1 MVKVLKLNSIS
12 PKVNDVL
19 DKNYEITSECDNPDL
34 ILVRSAQMADF
45 VLPESVVA
53 IGRAGAGVNNI
64 PHAEYAK
71 RGVVV
76 FNSPGANANAVK
88 ELVITALLLSC
99 RKIIEGIKWVNSQNN
114 AEGGVAKIVEKGKA
128 QFVGGEI
135 SGKTLGVVGL
145 GAIGRKVAV
154 AANALGMNIVGY
166 DPFFNKDTDLGIEF
180 EVVDNLDKIYEKS
193 DFITLHLPYNA
204 DTKGMI
210 DKTAI
215 SKMKDGVVIVNC
227 ARGELVQNADIIA
240 AVKDGKVHKYFT
252 DFPSEPLLN
261 VDGIIACPHLGAS
274 TPEAEDNCAV
284 MVATELKDYF
294 ENGNI
299 KNSVNYPAVF
309 AARKNHRITVLA
321 EDNPAVSSLIAD
333 FADKNDGKVT
343 CSGKNGNLLP
353 PFLWMVICLVLWVLA
368 NYIFAVISHLRASFP
383 AVLLLSVRL
392 MAGHI
397 KETFILLFTM
407 AGACLIVFLV
417 PGLFVLFPGILCG
430 IASHLIELGLK
441 KALAID

>member
-34 ILVRSAQMADF
+34 ILVRSAQMADY

-114 AEGGVAKIVEKGKA
+114 VEGGVAKIVEKGKA

-145 GAIGRKVAV
+145 GAIGRKVSV

-166 DPFFNKDTDLGIEF
+166 DPFFNKDTDLGIEL
-180 EVVDNLDKIYEKS
+180 EVVDTLDKIYEKS

-210 DKTAI
+210 DKAAI

-343 CSGKNGNLLP
+343 CSGKNGNIYAIIDSDKE
-353 PFLWMVICLVLWVLA
+353 FSSDSVAKLA
-368 NYIFAVISHLRASFP
+368 AAREVYR
-383 AVLLLSVRL
+383 VRE
-392 MAGHI
+392 I
-397 KETFILLFTM
+397 I
-407 AGACLIVFLV
+407 
-417 PGLFVLFPGILCG
+417 
-430 IASHLIELGLK
+430 
-441 KALAID
+441 

>member
-12 PKVNDVL
+12 PKVNDIL
-19 DKNYEITSECDNPDL
+19 DKNYEITSECDNPEL
-34 ILVRSAQMADF
+34 ILVRSAQMADYA
-45 VLPESVVA
+45 LPESVVA

-154 AANALGMNIVGY
+154 AANALGMNIIGY
-166 DPFFNKDTDLGIEF
+166 DPFFNKDTDLGIEL
-180 EVVDNLDKIYEKS
+180 EVVDTLDKIYEKS

-210 DKTAI
+210 DKVAI

-227 ARGELVQNADIIA
+227 ARGELVNNDDIIA

-321 EDNPAVSSLIAD
+321 EDNPAVLSLIAD

-343 CSGKNGNLLP
+343 CSGKNGNLYAIIDSDKE
-353 PFLWMVICLVLWVLA
+353 FSSDSVAKLA
-368 NYIFAVISHLRASFP
+368 AAREVYR
-383 AVLLLSVRL
+383 VRE
-392 MAGHI
+392 I
-397 KETFILLFTM
+397 I
-407 AGACLIVFLV
+407 
-417 PGLFVLFPGILCG
+417 
-430 IASHLIELGLK
+430 
-441 KALAID
+441 

>member
-19 DKNYEITSECDNPDL
+19 DKNYEITSECDNPEL
-34 ILVRSAQMADF
+34 ILVRSAQMADYA
-45 VLPESVVA
+45 LPESVVA

-114 AEGGVAKIVEKGKA
+114 AEGGVAKLVEKGKA

-166 DPFFNKDTDLGIEF
+166 DPFFNKDTDLGIEL
-180 EVVDNLDKIYEKS
+180 EVVDTLDKIYEKS

-210 DKTAI
+210 DKVAI
-215 SKMKDGVVIVNC
+215 SKMKDSVVIVNC

-343 CSGKNGNLLP
+343 CSGKNGNIYAIIDSDKE
-353 PFLWMVICLVLWVLA
+353 FSSDSVAKLA
-368 NYIFAVISHLRASFP
+368 AAREVYR
-383 AVLLLSVRL
+383 VRE
-392 MAGHI
+392 I
-397 KETFILLFTM
+397 I
-407 AGACLIVFLV
+407 
-417 PGLFVLFPGILCG
+417 
-430 IASHLIELGLK
+430 
-441 KALAID
+441 

>member
-19 DKNYEITSECDNPDL
+19 DKNYEITSECDNPEL
-34 ILVRSAQMADF
+34 ILVRSAQMADY
-45 VLPESVVA
+45 VLSESVVA

-114 AEGGVAKIVEKGKA
+114 AEGGVAKIVEKGKS

-166 DPFFNKDTDLGIEF
+166 DPFFNKDTDLGIEL
-180 EVVDNLDKIYEKS
+180 EVVDTLDKIYEKS

-210 DKTAI
+210 DNTAI

-343 CSGKNGNLLP
+343 CSGKNGNLYAIIDSDKE
-353 PFLWMVICLVLWVLA
+353 FSSDSVAKLA
-368 NYIFAVISHLRASFP
+368 AAREVYR
-383 AVLLLSVRL
+383 VRE
-392 MAGHI
+392 I
-397 KETFILLFTM
+397 I
-407 AGACLIVFLV
+407 
-417 PGLFVLFPGILCG
+417 
-430 IASHLIELGLK
+430 
-441 KALAID
+441 

>member
-34 ILVRSAQMADF
+34 ILVRSAQMADYA
-45 VLPESVVA
+45 LPESVVA

-114 AEGGVAKIVEKGKA
+114 AECGVAKIVEKGKA

-166 DPFFNKDTDLGIEF
+166 DPFFNKDTDLGIDL
-180 EVVDNLDKIYEKS
+180 EVVDTLDKIYEKS

-210 DKTAI
+210 DKAAI

-227 ARGELVQNADIIA
+227 ARGELVNNDDIIA
-240 AVKDGKVHKYFT
+240 AVKDRKVHKYFT
-252 DFPSEPLLN
+252 DFPTEPLLN

-321 EDNPAVSSLIAD
+321 EDNPAVLSLIAD

-343 CSGKNGNLLP
+343 CSGKNGNLYAIIDSDKE
-353 PFLWMVICLVLWVLA
+353 FSSDSVAKLA
-368 NYIFAVISHLRASFP
+368 AAREVYR
-383 AVLLLSVRL
+383 VRE
-392 MAGHI
+392 I
-397 KETFILLFTM
+397 I
-407 AGACLIVFLV
+407 
-417 PGLFVLFPGILCG
+417 
-430 IASHLIELGLK
+430 
-441 KALAID
+441 

>member
-34 ILVRSAQMADF
+34 ILVRSAQMADYA
-45 VLPESVVA
+45 LPESVVA

-114 AEGGVAKIVEKGKA
+114 VEGGVAKIVEKGKA

-166 DPFFNKDTDLGIEF
+166 DPFFNKDTDLGIEL
-180 EVVDNLDKIYEKS
+180 EVVDTLDKIYEKS

-210 DKTAI
+210 DKVAI

-227 ARGELVQNADIIA
+227 ARGELVNNADIIA

-252 DFPSEPLLN
+252 DFPTEPLLN

-274 TPEAEDNCAV
+274 TPEAEDNCTV

-321 EDNPAVSSLIAD
+321 EDNPAVLSLIAD

-343 CSGKNGNLLP
+343 CSGKNGNLYAIIDSDNE
-353 PFLWMVICLVLWVLA
+353 FSSDSVAKLA
-368 NYIFAVISHLRASFP
+368 AAREVYR
-383 AVLLLSVRL
+383 VRE
-392 MAGHI
+392 I
-397 KETFILLFTM
+397 I
-407 AGACLIVFLV
+407 
-417 PGLFVLFPGILCG
+417 
-430 IASHLIELGLK
+430 
-441 KALAID
+441 

>member
-19 DKNYEITSECDNPDL
+19 DKNYEITSECDNPEL
-34 ILVRSAQMADF
+34 ILVRSAQMADYA
-45 VLPESVVA
+45 LPESVVA

-166 DPFFNKDTDLGIEF
+166 DPFFNKDTDLGIEL
-180 EVVDNLDKIYEKS
+180 EVVDTLDKIYEKS

-210 DKTAI
+210 DKAAI

-321 EDNPAVSSLIAD
+321 EDSPAVSSLIAD

-343 CSGKNGNLLP
+343 CSGKNGNLYAIIDSDKE
-353 PFLWMVICLVLWVLA
+353 FSSDSVAKLA
-368 NYIFAVISHLRASFP
+368 AAREVYR
-383 AVLLLSVRL
+383 VRE
-392 MAGHI
+392 I
-397 KETFILLFTM
+397 I
-407 AGACLIVFLV
+407 
-417 PGLFVLFPGILCG
+417 
-430 IASHLIELGLK
+430 
-441 KALAID
+441 

>member
-19 DKNYEITSECDNPDL
+19 DKNYEITSECDNPEL
-34 ILVRSAQMADF
+34 ILVRSAQMADYA
-45 VLPESVVA
+45 LPESVVA

-114 AEGGVAKIVEKGKA
+114 PEGGVAKIVEKGKS

-154 AANALGMNIVGY
+154 AANALGMNIIGY
-166 DPFFNKDTDLGIEF
+166 DPFFNKNTDLGIEL
-180 EVVDNLDKIYEKS
+180 EVVDTLDKIYEKS

-210 DKTAI
+210 DKAAI

-252 DFPSEPLLN
+252 DFPTEPLLN

-343 CSGKNGNLLP
+343 CSGKNGNLYAIIDSDKE
-353 PFLWMVICLVLWVLA
+353 FSSDSVAKLA
-368 NYIFAVISHLRASFP
+368 AAREVYR
-383 AVLLLSVRL
+383 VRE
-392 MAGHI
+392 I
-397 KETFILLFTM
+397 I
-407 AGACLIVFLV
+407 
-417 PGLFVLFPGILCG
+417 
-430 IASHLIELGLK
+430 
-441 KALAID
+441 

>member
-19 DKNYEITSECDNPDL
+19 DKNYEITSECDSPDL
-34 ILVRSAQMADF
+34 ILVRSAQMADYA
-45 VLPESVVA
+45 LPESVVA

-114 AEGGVAKIVEKGKA
+114 VEGGVAKIVEKGKA

-166 DPFFNKDTDLGIEF
+166 DPFFNKDTDLGIEL

-227 ARGELVQNADIIA
+227 ARGELVQNDDIIA

-252 DFPSEPLLN
+252 DFPTEPLLN

-343 CSGKNGNLLP
+343 CSGKNGNLYAIIDSDKA
-353 PFLWMVICLVLWVLA
+353 FSSDSVAKLA
-368 NYIFAVISHLRASFP
+368 AAREVYR
-383 AVLLLSVRL
+383 VRE
-392 MAGHI
+392 I
-397 KETFILLFTM
+397 I
-407 AGACLIVFLV
+407 
-417 PGLFVLFPGILCG
+417 
-430 IASHLIELGLK
+430 
-441 KALAID
+441 

>member
-34 ILVRSAQMADF
+34 ILVRSAQMADYA
-45 VLPESVVA
+45 LPESVVA

-166 DPFFNKDTDLGIEF
+166 DPFFNKDTDLGIDL
-180 EVVDNLDKIYEKS
+180 EVVDTLDKIYEKS

-210 DKTAI
+210 DKAAI

-227 ARGELVQNADIIA
+227 ARGELVQNDDIIA

-343 CSGKNGNLLP
+343 CSGKNGNLYAIIDSDNE
-353 PFLWMVICLVLWVLA
+353 FSSDSVAKLA
-368 NYIFAVISHLRASFP
+368 AAREVYR
-383 AVLLLSVRL
+383 VRE
-392 MAGHI
+392 I
-397 KETFILLFTM
+397 I
-407 AGACLIVFLV
+407 
-417 PGLFVLFPGILCG
+417 
-430 IASHLIELGLK
+430 
-441 KALAID
+441 

>member
-19 DKNYEITSECDNPDL
+19 DKNYEITSECDNPEL
-34 ILVRSAQMADF
+34 ILVRSAQMADYA
-45 VLPESVVA
+45 LPESVVA

-166 DPFFNKDTDLGIEF
+166 DPFFNKDTDLGIDL
-180 EVVDNLDKIYEKS
+180 EVVDTLDKIYEKS

-252 DFPSEPLLN
+252 DFPTEPLLN

-343 CSGKNGNLLP
+343 CSGKNGNLYAIIDSEKE
-353 PFLWMVICLVLWVLA
+353 FSSDSVAKLA
-368 NYIFAVISHLRASFP
+368 AAREVYR
-383 AVLLLSVRL
+383 VRE
-392 MAGHI
+392 I
-397 KETFILLFTM
+397 I
-407 AGACLIVFLV
+407 
-417 PGLFVLFPGILCG
+417 
-430 IASHLIELGLK
+430 
-441 KALAID
+441 

>member
-19 DKNYEITSECDNPDL
+19 DKNYEISSECDNPEL

-45 VLPESVVA
+45 NLPESVVA

-99 RKIIEGIKWVNSQNN
+99 RKIIEGIKWVNSQND
-114 AEGGVAKIVEKGKA
+114 AEGGVAKIVEKGKS

-166 DPFFNKDTDLGIEF
+166 DPFFNKDTDLGIEL
-180 EVVDNLDKIYEKS
+180 EVVDTLDKIYEKS

-227 ARGELVQNADIIA
+227 ARGELVQNDDIIA

-343 CSGKNGNLLP
+343 CSGKYGNIYAIIDSDKA
-353 PFLWMVICLVLWVLA
+353 FSSDSVAKLA
-368 NYIFAVISHLRASFP
+368 AAREVYR
-383 AVLLLSVRL
+383 VRE
-392 MAGHI
+392 I
-397 KETFILLFTM
+397 I
-407 AGACLIVFLV
+407 
-417 PGLFVLFPGILCG
+417 
-430 IASHLIELGLK
+430 
-441 KALAID
+441 

>member
-19 DKNYEITSECDNPDL
+19 DKNYEITSECDNPEL
-34 ILVRSAQMADF
+34 ILVRSAQMADY

-99 RKIIEGIKWVNSQNN
+99 RKIIEGIKWVNSQND
-114 AEGGVAKIVEKGKA
+114 AEGDVAKIVEKGKA

-166 DPFFNKDTDLGIEF
+166 DPFFNKDTDLGIEL
-180 EVVDNLDKIYEKS
+180 EVVDTLDKIYEKS

-210 DKTAI
+210 DKVAI

-252 DFPSEPLLN
+252 DFPTEPLLN

-343 CSGKNGNLLP
+343 CSGKNGNLYAIIDSDNE
-353 PFLWMVICLVLWVLA
+353 FSSDSVAKLA
-368 NYIFAVISHLRASFP
+368 AARGVYR
-383 AVLLLSVRL
+383 VRE
-392 MAGHI
+392 I
-397 KETFILLFTM
+397 I
-407 AGACLIVFLV
+407 
-417 PGLFVLFPGILCG
+417 
-430 IASHLIELGLK
+430 
-441 KALAID
+441 

>member
-34 ILVRSAQMADF
+34 ILVRSAQMADYA
-45 VLPESVVA
+45 LPESVVA

-114 AEGGVAKIVEKGKA
+114 AECGVAKIVEKGKA

-166 DPFFNKDTDLGIEF
+166 DPFFNKDTDLGIDL
-180 EVVDNLDKIYEKS
+180 EVVDTLDKIYEKS

-210 DKTAI
+210 DKAAI

-227 ARGELVQNADIIA
+227 ARGELVNNDDIIA

-343 CSGKNGNLLP
+343 CSGKNGNLYAIIDSDKG
-353 PFLWMVICLVLWVLA
+353 FSSDSVAKLA
-368 NYIFAVISHLRASFP
+368 AAREVYR
-383 AVLLLSVRL
+383 VRE
-392 MAGHI
+392 I
-397 KETFILLFTM
+397 I
-407 AGACLIVFLV
+407 
-417 PGLFVLFPGILCG
+417 
-430 IASHLIELGLK
+430 
-441 KALAID
+441 

>member
-1 MVKVLKLNSIS
+1 MAKVLKLNSIS

-19 DKNYEITSECDNPDL
+19 DKNYEITSECDNPEL
-34 ILVRSAQMADF
+34 ILVRSAQMADYA
-45 VLPESVVA
+45 LPESVVA

-114 AEGGVAKIVEKGKA
+114 AEGGVAKIVEKGKS

-166 DPFFNKDTDLGIEF
+166 DPFFNMDTDLGIEL
-180 EVVDNLDKIYEKS
+180 EVVDTLDKIYEKS

-210 DKTAI
+210 DKVAI

-227 ARGELVQNADIIA
+227 ARGELVQNDDIIA

-343 CSGKNGNLLP
+343 CSGKNGNLYAIIDSDKE
-353 PFLWMVICLVLWVLA
+353 FSSDSVAKLA
-368 NYIFAVISHLRASFP
+368 AAREVYR
-383 AVLLLSVRL
+383 VRE
-392 MAGHI
+392 I
-397 KETFILLFTM
+397 I
-407 AGACLIVFLV
+407 
-417 PGLFVLFPGILCG
+417 
-430 IASHLIELGLK
+430 
-441 KALAID
+441 

>member
-45 VLPESVVA
+45 DLPESVVA

-99 RKIIEGIKWVNSQNN
+99 RKIIEGIKWVNSQND
-114 AEGGVAKIVEKGKA
+114 AEGGVAKIVEKGKS

-166 DPFFNKDTDLGIEF
+166 DPFFNKDTDLGIEL

-343 CSGKNGNLLP
+343 CSGKNGNIYAIIDSDKA
-353 PFLWMVICLVLWVLA
+353 FSSDSVAKLA
-368 NYIFAVISHLRASFP
+368 AAREVYR
-383 AVLLLSVRL
+383 VRE
-392 MAGHI
+392 I
-397 KETFILLFTM
+397 I
-407 AGACLIVFLV
+407 
-417 PGLFVLFPGILCG
+417 
-430 IASHLIELGLK
+430 
-441 KALAID
+441 

>member
-19 DKNYEITSECDNPDL
+19 DKNYEITSECDNPEL

-45 VLPESVVA
+45 DLPESVVA

-99 RKIIEGIKWVNSQNN
+99 RKIIEGIKWVNSQND

-166 DPFFNKDTDLGIEF
+166 DPFFNKDTDLGIEL
-180 EVVDNLDKIYEKS
+180 EVVDTLDKIYEKS

-299 KNSVNYPAVF
+299 KNSVNYPSVF

-343 CSGKNGNLLP
+343 CSGKNGNIYAIIDSDKA
-353 PFLWMVICLVLWVLA
+353 FSSDSVAKLA
-368 NYIFAVISHLRASFP
+368 AAREVYR
-383 AVLLLSVRL
+383 VRE
-392 MAGHI
+392 I
-397 KETFILLFTM
+397 I
-407 AGACLIVFLV
+407 
-417 PGLFVLFPGILCG
+417 
-430 IASHLIELGLK
+430 
-441 KALAID
+441 

>member
-34 ILVRSAQMADF
+34 ILVRSAQMADYA
-45 VLPESVVA
+45 LPESVVA

-99 RKIIEGIKWVNSQNN
+99 RKIIEGIKWVNSQDN
-114 AEGGVAKIVEKGKA
+114 AEGDVAKIVEKGKA

-166 DPFFNKDTDLGIEF
+166 DPFFNKDTDLGIEL
-180 EVVDNLDKIYEKS
+180 EVVDTLDKIYEKS

-210 DKTAI
+210 DKVAI

-252 DFPSEPLLN
+252 DFPTEPLLN

-343 CSGKNGNLLP
+343 CSGKNGNLYAIIDSDKE
-353 PFLWMVICLVLWVLA
+353 FSSDSVAKLA
-368 NYIFAVISHLRASFP
+368 AAREVYR
-383 AVLLLSVRL
+383 VRE
-392 MAGHI
+392 I
-397 KETFILLFTM
+397 I
-407 AGACLIVFLV
+407 
-417 PGLFVLFPGILCG
+417 
-430 IASHLIELGLK
+430 
-441 KALAID
+441 

>member
-45 VLPESVVA
+45 NLPESVVA

-114 AEGGVAKIVEKGKA
+114 VEGGVAKIVEKGKS

-166 DPFFNKDTDLGIEF
+166 DPFFNKDTDLGIDL
-180 EVVDNLDKIYEKS
+180 EVVDTLDKIYEKS

-227 ARGELVQNADIIA
+227 ARGELVNNDDIIA

-252 DFPSEPLLN
+252 DFPTEPLLN

-343 CSGKNGNLLP
+343 CSGKNGNIYAIIDSDKE
-353 PFLWMVICLVLWVLA
+353 FSSDSVAKLA
-368 NYIFAVISHLRASFP
+368 AAREVYR
-383 AVLLLSVRL
+383 VRE
-392 MAGHI
+392 I
-397 KETFILLFTM
+397 I
-407 AGACLIVFLV
+407 
-417 PGLFVLFPGILCG
+417 
-430 IASHLIELGLK
+430 
-441 KALAID
+441 

>member
-34 ILVRSAQMADF
+34 ILVRSAQMADYA
-45 VLPESVVA
+45 LPESVVA

-99 RKIIEGIKWVNSQNN
+99 RKIIEGIKWVNSQND

-166 DPFFNKDTDLGIEF
+166 DPFFNKDTDLGIDL
-180 EVVDNLDKIYEKS
+180 EVVDTLDKIYEKS

-321 EDNPAVSSLIAD
+321 EDNPAVLSLIAD

-343 CSGKNGNLLP
+343 CSGKNGNLYAIIDSDNE
-353 PFLWMVICLVLWVLA
+353 FSSDSVAKLA
-368 NYIFAVISHLRASFP
+368 AAREVYR
-383 AVLLLSVRL
+383 VRE
-392 MAGHI
+392 I
-397 KETFILLFTM
+397 I
-407 AGACLIVFLV
+407 
-417 PGLFVLFPGILCG
+417 
-430 IASHLIELGLK
+430 
-441 KALAID
+441 

>member
-34 ILVRSAQMADF
+34 ILVRSAQMADYA
-45 VLPESVVA
+45 LPESVVA

-114 AEGGVAKIVEKGKA
+114 VEGGVAKIVEKGKA

-166 DPFFNKDTDLGIEF
+166 DPFFNKDTDLGIDL
-180 EVVDNLDKIYEKS
+180 EVVDTLDKIYEKS

-210 DKTAI
+210 DKAAI

-227 ARGELVQNADIIA
+227 ARGELVQNDDIIA

-321 EDNPAVSSLIAD
+321 EDNPAVLSLIAD

-343 CSGKNGNLLP
+343 CSGKNGNLYAIIDSDNE
-353 PFLWMVICLVLWVLA
+353 FSSDSVAKLA
-368 NYIFAVISHLRASFP
+368 AAREVYR
-383 AVLLLSVRL
+383 VRE
-392 MAGHI
+392 I
-397 KETFILLFTM
+397 I
-407 AGACLIVFLV
+407 
-417 PGLFVLFPGILCG
+417 
-430 IASHLIELGLK
+430 
-441 KALAID
+441 

>member
-34 ILVRSAQMADF
+34 ILVRSAQMADYA
-45 VLPESVVA
+45 LPESVVA

-99 RKIIEGIKWVNSQNN
+99 RKIIEGIKWANSQNN
-114 AEGGVAKIVEKGKA
+114 TEGGVAKIVEKGKS

-166 DPFFNKDTDLGIEF
+166 DPFFNKDTDLGIEL
-180 EVVDNLDKIYEKS
+180 EVVDTLDKIYEKS

-210 DKTAI
+210 DKVAI

-227 ARGELVQNADIIA
+227 ARGELVNNDDIIA

-343 CSGKNGNLLP
+343 CSGKNGNLYAIIDSDKE
-353 PFLWMVICLVLWVLA
+353 FSSDSVAKLA
-368 NYIFAVISHLRASFP
+368 AAREVYR
-383 AVLLLSVRL
+383 VRE
-392 MAGHI
+392 I
-397 KETFILLFTM
+397 I
-407 AGACLIVFLV
+407 
-417 PGLFVLFPGILCG
+417 
-430 IASHLIELGLK
+430 
-441 KALAID
+441 

>member
-34 ILVRSAQMADF
+34 ILVRSAQMADYA
-45 VLPESVVA
+45 LPESVVA

-114 AEGGVAKIVEKGKA
+114 VEGGVAKIVEKGKS

-166 DPFFNKDTDLGIEF
+166 DPFFNKDTDLGIEL
-180 EVVDNLDKIYEKS
+180 EVVDTLDKIYEKS

-210 DKTAI
+210 DKAAI

-343 CSGKNGNLLP
+343 CSGKNGNIYAIIDSDKE
-353 PFLWMVICLVLWVLA
+353 FSSDSVAKLA
-368 NYIFAVISHLRASFP
+368 AAREVYR
-383 AVLLLSVRL
+383 VRE
-392 MAGHI
+392 I
-397 KETFILLFTM
+397 I
-407 AGACLIVFLV
+407 
-417 PGLFVLFPGILCG
+417 
-430 IASHLIELGLK
+430 
-441 KALAID
+441 

>member
-34 ILVRSAQMADF
+34 ILVRSAQMADYA
-45 VLPESVVA
+45 LPESVVA

-114 AEGGVAKIVEKGKA
+114 AEGGVAKIVEKGKS

-166 DPFFNKDTDLGIEF
+166 DPFFNKDTDLGIEL
-180 EVVDNLDKIYEKS
+180 EVVDTLDKIYEKS

-210 DKTAI
+210 DNAAI

-227 ARGELVQNADIIA
+227 ARGELVQNDDIIA

-252 DFPSEPLLN
+252 DFPTEPLLN

-343 CSGKNGNLLP
+343 CSGKNGNLYAIIDSDKE
-353 PFLWMVICLVLWVLA
+353 FSSDSVAKLA
-368 NYIFAVISHLRASFP
+368 AAREVYR
-383 AVLLLSVRL
+383 VRE
-392 MAGHI
+392 I
-397 KETFILLFTM
+397 I
-407 AGACLIVFLV
+407 
-417 PGLFVLFPGILCG
+417 
-430 IASHLIELGLK
+430 
-441 KALAID
+441 

>member
-34 ILVRSAQMADF
+34 ILVRSAQMADYA
-45 VLPESVVA
+45 LPESVVA

-99 RKIIEGIKWVNSQNN
+99 RKIIEGIKWVNSQND
-114 AEGGVAKIVEKGKA
+114 AEGGVAKIVEKGKS

-166 DPFFNKDTDLGIEF
+166 DPFFNKDTDLGIEL
-180 EVVDNLDKIYEKS
+180 EVVDTLDKIYEKS

-227 ARGELVQNADIIA
+227 ARGELVQNDDIIA

-299 KNSVNYPAVF
+299 KNSVNYPSVF

-343 CSGKNGNLLP
+343 CSGKYGNLYAIIDSDKA
-353 PFLWMVICLVLWVLA
+353 FSSDSVAKLA
-368 NYIFAVISHLRASFP
+368 AAREVYR
-383 AVLLLSVRL
+383 VRE
-392 MAGHI
+392 I
-397 KETFILLFTM
+397 I
-407 AGACLIVFLV
+407 
-417 PGLFVLFPGILCG
+417 
-430 IASHLIELGLK
+430 
-441 KALAID
+441 

>member
-19 DKNYEITSECDNPDL
+19 DKNYEITSECDNPEL
-34 ILVRSAQMADF
+34 ILVRSAQMADYA
-45 VLPESVVA
+45 LSESVVA

-114 AEGGVAKIVEKGKA
+114 VEGGVAKIVEKGKA

-166 DPFFNKDTDLGIEF
+166 DPFFNKDTDLGIEL
-180 EVVDNLDKIYEKS
+180 EVVDTLDKIYEKS

-210 DKTAI
+210 DKAAI

-227 ARGELVQNADIIA
+227 ARGELVQNDDIIA

-252 DFPSEPLLN
+252 DFPTEPLLN

-343 CSGKNGNLLP
+343 CSGKNGNIYAIIDSDKE
-353 PFLWMVICLVLWVLA
+353 FSSDSVAKLA
-368 NYIFAVISHLRASFP
+368 AAREVYR
-383 AVLLLSVRL
+383 VRE
-392 MAGHI
+392 I
-397 KETFILLFTM
+397 I
-407 AGACLIVFLV
+407 
-417 PGLFVLFPGILCG
+417 
-430 IASHLIELGLK
+430 
-441 KALAID
+441 

>member
-19 DKNYEITSECDNPDL
+19 DKNYEITSECDNPEL
-34 ILVRSAQMADF
+34 ILVRSSQMADYA
-45 VLPESVVA
+45 LPESVVA

-99 RKIIEGIKWVNSQNN
+99 RKIIEGIKWINSQNN
-114 AEGGVAKIVEKGKA
+114 AEGGVAKIVEKGKS

-166 DPFFNKDTDLGIEF
+166 DPFFNKDTDLGIEL
-180 EVVDNLDKIYEKS
+180 EVVDTLDKIYEKS

-252 DFPSEPLLN
+252 DFPTEPLLN

-343 CSGKNGNLLP
+343 CSGKNGNLYAIIDSDNE
-353 PFLWMVICLVLWVLA
+353 FSSDSVAKLA
-368 NYIFAVISHLRASFP
+368 AAREVYR
-383 AVLLLSVRL
+383 VRE
-392 MAGHI
+392 I
-397 KETFILLFTM
+397 I
-407 AGACLIVFLV
+407 
-417 PGLFVLFPGILCG
+417 
-430 IASHLIELGLK
+430 
-441 KALAID
+441 

>member
-34 ILVRSAQMADF
+34 ILVRSAQMADYA
-45 VLPESVVA
+45 LPESVVA

-88 ELVITALLLSC
+88 ELVISALLLSC
-99 RKIIEGIKWVNSQNN
+99 RKIIEGIKWVNSQND
-114 AEGGVAKIVEKGKA
+114 AEGGVAKIVEKGKS

-166 DPFFNKDTDLGIEF
+166 DPFFNKDTDLGIDL

-343 CSGKNGNLLP
+343 CSGKNGNIYAIIDSDKE
-353 PFLWMVICLVLWVLA
+353 FSSDSVAKLA
-368 NYIFAVISHLRASFP
+368 AAREVYR
-383 AVLLLSVRL
+383 VRE
-392 MAGHI
+392 I
-397 KETFILLFTM
+397 I
-407 AGACLIVFLV
+407 
-417 PGLFVLFPGILCG
+417 
-430 IASHLIELGLK
+430 
-441 KALAID
+441 

>member
-19 DKNYEITSECDNPDL
+19 DKNYEIASECDNPEL
-34 ILVRSAQMADF
+34 ILVRSAQMADYA
-45 VLPESVVA
+45 LPESVVA

-166 DPFFNKDTDLGIEF
+166 DPFFNKDTDLGIDL
-180 EVVDNLDKIYEKS
+180 EVVDTLDKIYEKS

-210 DKTAI
+210 DKVAI

-227 ARGELVQNADIIA
+227 ARGELVQNDDIIA

-343 CSGKNGNLLP
+343 SSGKNGNLYAIIDSDKE
-353 PFLWMVICLVLWVLA
+353 FSSDSVAKLA
-368 NYIFAVISHLRASFP
+368 AAREVYR
-383 AVLLLSVRL
+383 VRE
-392 MAGHI
+392 I
-397 KETFILLFTM
+397 I
-407 AGACLIVFLV
+407 
-417 PGLFVLFPGILCG
+417 
-430 IASHLIELGLK
+430 
-441 KALAID
+441 

>member
-19 DKNYEITSECDNPDL
+19 DKNYEITSECDNPEL

-45 VLPESVVA
+45 NLPESVVA

-99 RKIIEGIKWVNSQNN
+99 RKIIEGIKWVNSQND
-114 AEGGVAKIVEKGKA
+114 AEGGVAKIVEKGKS

-166 DPFFNKDTDLGIEF
+166 DPFFNKDTDLGIEL
-180 EVVDNLDKIYEKS
+180 EVVDTLDKIYEKS

-227 ARGELVQNADIIA
+227 ARGELVQNDDIIA

-343 CSGKNGNLLP
+343 CSGKNGNIYAIIDSDKE
-353 PFLWMVICLVLWVLA
+353 FSSDSVAKLA
-368 NYIFAVISHLRASFP
+368 AAREVYR
-383 AVLLLSVRL
+383 VRE
-392 MAGHI
+392 I
-397 KETFILLFTM
+397 I
-407 AGACLIVFLV
+407 
-417 PGLFVLFPGILCG
+417 
-430 IASHLIELGLK
+430 
-441 KALAID
+441 

>member
-19 DKNYEITSECDNPDL
+19 DKNYEITSECDNPEL

-45 VLPESVVA
+45 DLPESVVA

-99 RKIIEGIKWVNSQNN
+99 RKIIEGIKWVNFQNN
-114 AEGGVAKIVEKGKA
+114 AEGGVAKIVEKGKS

-166 DPFFNKDTDLGIEF
+166 DPFFNKDTDLGIDL
-180 EVVDNLDKIYEKS
+180 EVVDTLDKIYEKS

-210 DKTAI
+210 DKAAI

-227 ARGELVQNADIIA
+227 ARGELVNNDDIIA

-343 CSGKNGNLLP
+343 SSGKNGNLYAIIDSDKE
-353 PFLWMVICLVLWVLA
+353 FSSDSVAKLA
-368 NYIFAVISHLRASFP
+368 AAREVYR
-383 AVLLLSVRL
+383 VRE
-392 MAGHI
+392 I
-397 KETFILLFTM
+397 I
-407 AGACLIVFLV
+407 
-417 PGLFVLFPGILCG
+417 
-430 IASHLIELGLK
+430 
-441 KALAID
+441 

>member
-1 MVKVLKLNSIS
+1 
-12 PKVNDVL
+12 
-19 DKNYEITSECDNPDL
+19 
-34 ILVRSAQMADF
+34 MADF

-99 RKIIEGIKWVNSQNN
+99 RKIIEGIKWVNFQNN

-166 DPFFNKDTDLGIEF
+166 DPFFNKDTDLGIDL
-180 EVVDNLDKIYEKS
+180 EVVDTLDKIYEKS

-227 ARGELVQNADIIA
+227 ARGELVNNDDIIA

-309 AARKNHRITVLA
+309 AARKNHRITILA
-321 EDNPAVSSLIAD
+321 EDNPAVLSLIAD

-343 CSGKNGNLLP
+343 CSGKNGNLYAIIDSDNE
-353 PFLWMVICLVLWVLA
+353 FSSDSVAKLA
-368 NYIFAVISHLRASFP
+368 AAREVYR
-383 AVLLLSVRL
+383 VRE
-392 MAGHI
+392 I
-397 KETFILLFTM
+397 I
-407 AGACLIVFLV
+407 
-417 PGLFVLFPGILCG
+417 
-430 IASHLIELGLK
+430 
-441 KALAID
+441 

>member
-19 DKNYEITSECDNPDL
+19 DKNYEITSECDNPEL
-34 ILVRSAQMADF
+34 ILVRSAQMADYA
-45 VLPESVVA
+45 LPESVVA

-114 AEGGVAKIVEKGKA
+114 AEGGVAKIVEKGKS

-166 DPFFNKDTDLGIEF
+166 DPFFNKDTDLGIDL
-180 EVVDNLDKIYEKS
+180 EVVDTLDKIYEKS
-193 DFITLHLPYNA
+193 DFITLHLHYNA

-210 DKTAI
+210 DKAAI

-321 EDNPAVSSLIAD
+321 EDNPAVLSLIAD

-343 CSGKNGNLLP
+343 CSGKNGNLYAIIDSDKE
-353 PFLWMVICLVLWVLA
+353 FSSDSVAKLA
-368 NYIFAVISHLRASFP
+368 AARGVYR
-383 AVLLLSVRL
+383 VRE
-392 MAGHI
+392 I
-397 KETFILLFTM
+397 I
-407 AGACLIVFLV
+407 
-417 PGLFVLFPGILCG
+417 
-430 IASHLIELGLK
+430 
-441 KALAID
+441 

>member
-19 DKNYEITSECDNPDL
+19 DKNYEITSECDNPEL
-34 ILVRSAQMADF
+34 ILVRSAQMADYA
-45 VLPESVVA
+45 LPESVVA

-99 RKIIEGIKWVNSQNN
+99 RKIIEGIKWINSQNN

-166 DPFFNKDTDLGIEF
+166 DPFFNKDTDLGIEL
-180 EVVDNLDKIYEKS
+180 EVVDTLDKIYEKS

-210 DKTAI
+210 DKVAI

-252 DFPSEPLLN
+252 DFPTEPLLN

-343 CSGKNGNLLP
+343 CSGKNGNLYAIIDSDKE
-353 PFLWMVICLVLWVLA
+353 FSSDSVAKLA
-368 NYIFAVISHLRASFP
+368 AARGVYR
-383 AVLLLSVRL
+383 VRE
-392 MAGHI
+392 I
-397 KETFILLFTM
+397 I
-407 AGACLIVFLV
+407 
-417 PGLFVLFPGILCG
+417 
-430 IASHLIELGLK
+430 
-441 KALAID
+441 

>member
-19 DKNYEITSECDNPDL
+19 DKNYEITSECDNPEL
-34 ILVRSAQMADF
+34 ILVRSAQMADYA
-45 VLPESVVA
+45 LPESVVA

-166 DPFFNKDTDLGIEF
+166 DPFFNKDTDLGIDL
-180 EVVDNLDKIYEKS
+180 EVVDTLDKIYEKS

-210 DKTAI
+210 DKAAI

-252 DFPSEPLLN
+252 DFPTEPLLN

-343 CSGKNGNLLP
+343 CSGKNGNLYAIIDSDNE
-353 PFLWMVICLVLWVLA
+353 FSSDSVAKLA
-368 NYIFAVISHLRASFP
+368 AAREVYR
-383 AVLLLSVRL
+383 VRE
-392 MAGHI
+392 I
-397 KETFILLFTM
+397 I
-407 AGACLIVFLV
+407 
-417 PGLFVLFPGILCG
+417 
-430 IASHLIELGLK
+430 
-441 KALAID
+441 

>member
-34 ILVRSAQMADF
+34 ILVRSAQMADYA
-45 VLPESVVA
+45 LPESVVA

-114 AEGGVAKIVEKGKA
+114 VEGGVAKIVEKGKA

-166 DPFFNKDTDLGIEF
+166 DPFFNKDTDLGIDL
-180 EVVDNLDKIYEKS
+180 EVVDTLDKIYKKS

-252 DFPSEPLLN
+252 DFPTEPLLN

-343 CSGKNGNLLP
+343 CSGKNGNLYAIIDSDKG
-353 PFLWMVICLVLWVLA
+353 FSSDSVAKLA
-368 NYIFAVISHLRASFP
+368 AAREVYR
-383 AVLLLSVRL
+383 VRE
-392 MAGHI
+392 I
-397 KETFILLFTM
+397 I
-407 AGACLIVFLV
+407 
-417 PGLFVLFPGILCG
+417 
-430 IASHLIELGLK
+430 
-441 KALAID
+441 

>member
-19 DKNYEITSECDNPDL
+19 DKNYEISSECDNPDL

-45 VLPESVVA
+45 ALPESVVA

-114 AEGGVAKIVEKGKA
+114 AEGGVAKLVEKGKA

-166 DPFFNKDTDLGIEF
+166 DPFFNKDTDLGIEL
-180 EVVDNLDKIYEKS
+180 EVVDTLDNIYEKS

-343 CSGKNGNLLP
+343 CSGKNGNIYAIIDSDKE
-353 PFLWMVICLVLWVLA
+353 FSSDSVAKLA
-368 NYIFAVISHLRASFP
+368 AAREVYR
-383 AVLLLSVRL
+383 VRE
-392 MAGHI
+392 I
-397 KETFILLFTM
+397 I
-407 AGACLIVFLV
+407 
-417 PGLFVLFPGILCG
+417 
-430 IASHLIELGLK
+430 
-441 KALAID
+441 

>member
-19 DKNYEITSECDNPDL
+19 DKNYEITSECDNPEL
-34 ILVRSAQMADF
+34 ILVRSAQMADYA
-45 VLPESVVA
+45 LPESVVA

-114 AEGGVAKIVEKGKA
+114 VEGGVAKIVEKGKA

-166 DPFFNKDTDLGIEF
+166 DPFFNKDTDLGIDL
-180 EVVDNLDKIYEKS
+180 EVVDTLDKIYEKS

-210 DKTAI
+210 DKAAI

-227 ARGELVQNADIIA
+227 ARGELVQNDDIIA

-343 CSGKNGNLLP
+343 CSGKNGNLYAIIDSDKA
-353 PFLWMVICLVLWVLA
+353 FSSDSVAKLA
-368 NYIFAVISHLRASFP
+368 AAREVYR
-383 AVLLLSVRL
+383 VRE
-392 MAGHI
+392 I
-397 KETFILLFTM
+397 I
-407 AGACLIVFLV
+407 
-417 PGLFVLFPGILCG
+417 
-430 IASHLIELGLK
+430 
-441 KALAID
+441 

>member
-19 DKNYEITSECDNPDL
+19 DKNYEFTSECDNPEL

-45 VLPESVVA
+45 DLPESVVA

-99 RKIIEGIKWVNSQNN
+99 RKIIEGIKWVNSQND
-114 AEGGVAKIVEKGKA
+114 AEGGVAKIVEKGKS

-145 GAIGRKVAV
+145 GAIGSKVAV

-166 DPFFNKDTDLGIEF
+166 DPFFNKDTDLGIDL
-180 EVVDNLDKIYEKS
+180 EVVDTLDKIYEKS

-227 ARGELVQNADIIA
+227 ARGELVQNDDIIA

-343 CSGKNGNLLP
+343 CSGKNGNLYAIIDSDNE
-353 PFLWMVICLVLWVLA
+353 FSSDSVAKLA
-368 NYIFAVISHLRASFP
+368 AAREVYR
-383 AVLLLSVRL
+383 VRE
-392 MAGHI
+392 I
-397 KETFILLFTM
+397 I
-407 AGACLIVFLV
+407 
-417 PGLFVLFPGILCG
+417 
-430 IASHLIELGLK
+430 
-441 KALAID
+441 